1 VPHGSP
7 KDAHRVQGEPGT
19 SLSHGSPKDA
29 HRVQGEPGTSLS
41 HGWNFDTSYLNL
53 PGVFY
58 QTAQPI
64 AVALPQLV
72 LFNSALAGELGLNA
86 EALGHESS
94 ALIFSGNQLPEGAT
108 PIAQAYAGHQ
118 FGHFTVLGDGRAIL
132 LGEQIAPNNS
142 RWDIQL
148 KGPGKT
154 PYSRRGDGR
163 AALGPMLREY
173 IISEAMHALEIPTTR
188 SLAVVA
194 TGEPVYRDNVLP
206 GAVLTRVAAS
216 HIRVGTFEFAA
227 SQGWLRAGTGKD
239 ALGVP
244 ATSAGA
250 ESRALSA
257 VEGQGG
263 TSAVKALADYTIA
276 RHYPECR
283 NAENPYLAFFQAVA
297 KRQAQLIAKWMQ
309 VGFIHGVMNTDNMA
323 LSGETI
329 DYGPCAFM
337 DAYDPATVFSSIDQH
352 GRYAFANQ
360 PRIASW
366 NLARLAEAML
376 PLFADDE
383 QAAIALAQQ
392 ALVDFGESFNRHW
405 LSGMR
410 KKLGLINEEDADS
423 ELVTAL
429 LSLMQQHQADYT
441 NTFRRLSGSASA
453 SAENHG
459 TPANALPGTETLFA
473 TAEFT
478 AWAGNWWARV
488 KRQSISPTEALAN
501 MRAVNPAVIARNHKV
516 EEALKTAENG
526 DMSLTHAL
534 LAEVQQPYLETAEN
548 ASYREGAPQSAGPY
562 RTFCGT

>member
-1 VPHGSP
+1 MRRTLCLP
-7 KDAHRVQGEPGT
+7 VQYGF
-19 SLSHGSPKDA
+19 
-29 HRVQGEPGTSLS
+29 
-41 HGWNFDTSYLNL
+41 NFDTTYLTL
-53 PGVFY
+53 PAIFY
-58 QTAQPI
+58 ASAKPVP
-64 AVALPQLV
+64 VALPQLI
-72 LFNSALAGELGLNA
+72 LFNESLARELELNA
-86 EALGHESS
+86 AALSEESS
-94 ALIFSGNQLPEGAT
+94 ALIFGGNMLPEGAT

-118 FGHFTVLGDGRAIL
+118 FGHFTMLGDGRAIL
-132 LGEQIAPNNS
+132 LGEQITPNGE
-142 RWDIQL
+142 RYDIQL

-173 IISEAMHALEIPTTR
+173 IISEAMFALGIPTTR

-194 TGEPVYRDNVLP
+194 TGEPVYRENVLP

-227 SQGWLRAGTGKD
+227 AHGG
-239 ALGVP
+239 
-244 ATSAGA
+244 ATVGA
-250 ESRALSA
+250 ATDGIGA
-257 VEGQGG
+257 P
-263 TSAVKALADYTIA
+263 TAAPVKALADYTMR
-276 RHYPECR
+276 RHYAETI
-283 NAENPYLAFFQAVA
+283 NAENPHLAFFQAVA
-297 KRQAQLIAKWMQ
+297 ERQAQLIAKWMQ

-337 DAYDPATVFSSIDQH
+337 DVYDPATVFSSIDQQ

-410 KKLGLINEEDADS
+410 KKLGLISEEETDS

-429 LSLMQQHQADYT
+429 LSLMQKHQADYT

-453 SAENHG
+453 SAPAENHG
-459 TPANALPGTETLFA
+459 TTANALPGTETLFA
-473 TAEFT
+473 SAEFT

-488 KRQSISPTEALAN
+488 KRQNISPTEALAN
-501 MRAVNPAVIARNHKV
+501 MRAINPAVIARNHKV
-516 EEALKTAENG
+516 EEALKAAENG
-526 DMSLTHAL
+526 DMTVTHAL
-534 LAEVQQPYLETAEN
+534 LTAVQQPYLETPEN
-548 ASYREGAPQSAGPY
+548 AAYREGAPQSAEPY